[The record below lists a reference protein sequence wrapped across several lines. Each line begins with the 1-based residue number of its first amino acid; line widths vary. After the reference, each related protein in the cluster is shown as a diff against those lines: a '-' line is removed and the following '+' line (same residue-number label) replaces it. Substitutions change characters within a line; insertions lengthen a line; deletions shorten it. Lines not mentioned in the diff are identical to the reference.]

1 MSDFEDSDES
11 IFSDA
16 SSSYY
21 DDIFSDEPPSLDSM
35 DDSICDVEESFMETS
50 SNEKDDFKH
59 HKQEFMIPIDD
70 KVGVEESIKAGR
82 RTIQLETKPEILDL
96 SLPQLEISDDIEQRS
111 ETEED
116 VDEDID
122 LPTNDLDLSPP
133 LVNEDDISNC
143 HISPSIEKDLE
154 PINSKIK
161 ITVGPPE
168 LPLKSILRN
177 QTDPDKVKDQIE
189 HLQNRLKFLREC
201 RRERQN
207 DEKDEKRNQNAEK
220 PEETEYL
227 SPRGSDKESVRAHQ
241 TANPRLTG
249 GIYENLSESTR
260 ARLEKLKQDRKNKNA
275 AILAQPMPKFNYDKL
290 EGIKN
295 RFEGR
300 QAKQNSG
307 SFEMTLMQEE
317 RDEQKRRHRE
327 NLKKFER
334 ISN

>member
-21 DDIFSDEPPSLDSM
+21 DDIFSDEPPSQ
-35 DDSICDVEESFMETS
+35 DSIDDLMSDVEESFLETS

-59 HKQEFMIPIDD
+59 PKAEFMIPIDD
-70 KVGVEESIKAGR
+70 KVGAQESIKAGR

-96 SLPQLEISDDIEQRS
+96 SLPQLEISDDIEK
-111 ETEED
+111 EFA
-116 VDEDID
+116 EDIKQQTD
-122 LPTNDLDLSPP
+122 DENVSLP

-143 HISPSIEKDLE
+143 HLSPPIEKDVE
-154 PINSKIK
+154 PLNCKFKIS
-161 ITVGPPE
+161 VEPPAV
-168 LPLKSILRN
+168 PLKSILRK
-177 QTDPDKVKDQIE
+177 QTDPEKVQDQIE

-201 RRERQN
+201 RQSREI
-207 DEKDEKRNQNAEK
+207 EKAEKRSQQVEK

-227 SPRGSDKESVRAHQ
+227 SPRGVEKQSAGAQQ
-241 TANPRLTG
+241 TENSRFSG
-249 GIYENLSESTR
+249 GIYGNLSESTI

-275 AILAQPMPKFNYDKL
+275 AAPAQPKQKFNYDKL
-290 EGIKN
+290 DGIKN

-300 QAKQNSG
+300 QARQNSG

-317 RDEQKRRHRE
+317 REEQKRRHRD

>member
-1 MSDFEDSDES
+1 MSEFEDSDES

-21 DDIFSDEPPSLDSM
+21 DDIFSDEPPSQDSRH
-35 DDSICDVEESFMETS
+35 DLESDVEESFMETS
-50 SNEKDDFKH
+50 SNERDDIKH
-59 HKQEFMIPIDD
+59 KKSEFMIPIDD
-70 KVGVEESIKAGR
+70 KVGVQESIIAGR
-82 RTIQLETKPEILDL
+82 RTNQLETKPEILDL
-96 SLPQLEISDDIEQRS
+96 SLPQLEISDDIEK
-111 ETEED
+111 
-116 VDEDID
+116 DEDIVEHIKLQTSD
-122 LPTNDLDLSPP
+122 QEESLA

-143 HISPSIEKDLE
+143 HISPPTKRDLE

-161 ITVGPPE
+161 ITVEPPAI
-168 LPLKSILRN
+168 PLKSILRN
-177 QTDPDKVKDQIE
+177 QTDPDKVQDQIE

-201 RRERQN
+201 RQSRQTE
-207 DEKDEKRNQNAEK
+207 EKLVKGNQNVEK

-227 SPRGSDKESVRAHQ
+227 SPRGAENSSARINQ
-241 TANPRLTG
+241 TDDPRFTG
-249 GIYENLSESTR
+249 GIYETLSESTR

-275 AILAQPMPKFNYDKL
+275 GNAPPAPKPKFNYDKL

-295 RFEGR
+295 RFQGHQAR
-300 QAKQNSG
+300 QNRG

-317 RDEQKRRHRE
+317 REEQKRRHRE